1 MHCPFCSNDDTRV
14 VDSRLVGDGDQIRRR
29 RECAQC
35 KERFTTYERA
45 ELALPRVVK
54 RDGTRVPFSD
64 DKLRAGMLRA
74 LEKRPVPSE
83 QIEPALARIRRWLM
97 AKGEREV
104 HSLVV
109 GERVMHELRG
119 LDQVAYVRF
128 ASVYRSFQDVNAFRE
143 EIERLENEPTPEQ
156 RRDQIP
162 LIPGDPLLP
171 SD

>member
-14 VDSRLVGDGDQIRRR
+14 IDSRLVGDGDQIRRR

-64 DKLRAGMLRA
+64 DKLRAGILRA
-74 LEKRPVPSE
+74 LEKRPVPSD
-83 QIEPALARIRRWLM
+83 QIESALGRIRHWLM

-104 HSLVV
+104 RSRVV

-143 EIERLENEPTPEQ
+143 EIEKLENEPTPEQ
-156 RRDQIP
+156 RRDQMP
-162 LIPGDPLLP
+162 LIPGD
-171 SD
+171 

>member
-14 VDSRLVGDGDQIRRR
+14 IDSRLVGDGDQIRRR

-64 DKLRAGMLRA
+64 DKLRAGILRA
-74 LEKRPVPSE
+74 LEKRPVPSD
-83 QIEPALARIRRWLM
+83 QIESALGRIRHWLM

-104 HSLVV
+104 RSRVV

-143 EIERLENEPTPEQ
+143 EIEKLENEPTPEQ

-162 LIPGDPLLP
+162 LIPGD
-171 SD
+171 